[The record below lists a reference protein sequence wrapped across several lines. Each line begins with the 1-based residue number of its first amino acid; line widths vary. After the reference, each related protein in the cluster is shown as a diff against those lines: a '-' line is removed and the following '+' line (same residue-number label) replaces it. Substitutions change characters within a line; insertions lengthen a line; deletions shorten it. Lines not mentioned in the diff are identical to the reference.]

1 MLHVV
6 FGAGQVGS
14 QLARR
19 LADNGLQV
27 RVARRS
33 RVEVGDGVEIVAGDA
48 MDPAFATRVTAGA
61 AVVYHCMN
69 PSAYTKEAW
78 TTEFP
83 KFGEALIE
91 AAIANGARLVVLDNL
106 YAYGIAD
113 ERRTEESPR
122 GATGPKGQVR
132 TAWEERLRE
141 AARTRGLRFTVGRA
155 GDFFG
160 PGASEQALFSP
171 AMVAGLRKGKSAWL
185 VGASDAPHAFSF
197 VPDVVAGLEALG
209 AAGDDV
215 EGQIFHLP
223 IVEVAPAELVER
235 LAKAVGS
242 NARSHALPGWALTA
256 LAPIVPL
263 FKNLQETLYQWDRP
277 FLASDAKFRARFPE
291 IGSTLDEAVGEMAAG
306 QVVSEAL
313 ATTPDSARV

>member
-6 FGAGQVGS
+6 FGAGQIGS

-19 LADNGLQV
+19 LADNGHEV
-27 RVARRS
+27 RVVRRS
-33 RVEVGDGVEIVAGDA
+33 RAAVGEGIEVVAGDA
-48 MDPAFATRVTAGA
+48 MDPGFATRAAAGA

-78 TTEFP
+78 SSEFP

-106 YAYGIAD
+106 YAYGVTED
-113 ERRTEESPR
+113 RRTEETPR

-132 TAWEERLRE
+132 IAWEERLRE

-160 PGASEQALFSP
+160 PGASEQSLFSP
-171 AMVAGLRKGKSAWL
+171 AMVEGLRKGKSAWL
-185 VGASDAPHAFSF
+185 IGASDAVHAFSF

-209 AAGDDV
+209 AAGADV

-223 IVEVAPAELVER
+223 VIEVAPAELVER
-235 LAKAVGS
+235 LARAVGS
-242 NARSHALPGWALTA
+242 SARSHTLPGWALTA

-277 FLASDAKFRARFPE
+277 FLASDAKFRGRFPE
-291 IGSTLDEAVGEMAAG
+291 IGSTLDEAVGEMG
-306 QVVSEAL
+306 GTLRTSPVETQ
-313 ATTPDSARV
+313 PSA

>member
-19 LADNGLQV
+19 LAEKGFEV
-27 RVARRS
+27 RVVRRARA
-33 RVEVGDGVEIVAGDA
+33 EVGDGIEVVAGDA

-78 TTEFP
+78 STEFP
-83 KFGEALIE
+83 KFGEGLIE

-106 YAYGIAD
+106 YAYGLTDAP
-113 ERRTEESPR
+113 RTEETPR

-132 TAWEERLRE
+132 VAWEDRLHE

-160 PGASEQALFSP
+160 PGTSEQSLFSP

-185 VGASDAPHAFSF
+185 VGASDMPHAFGF
-197 VPDVVAGLEALG
+197 VPDVVAGLVALG
-209 AAGDDV
+209 EADADV

-223 IVEVAPAELVER
+223 VIEVAPAELVER

-242 NARSHALPGWALTA
+242 SARSHALPTWALTA

-277 FLASDAKFRARFPE
+277 FLASDAKFRARFPNL
-291 IGSTLDEAVGEMAAG
+291 GSTLEEAVEAMAGAKRAKPVET
-306 QVVSEAL
+306 Q
-313 ATTPDSARV
+313 PSA